1 MKNIFISVCLIALV
15 IVASCKKSETAADP
29 GAGSNFKFNS
39 LVAADTVI
47 KVNDITTIT
56 ANAIGDGLTYNW
68 TASYGTFVGS
78 GASVQ
83 WTVCHDD
90 KFTITCEVIDQYKH
104 SETKTVI
111 VRSQY

>member
-1 MKNIFISVCLIALV
+1 MRKVFTSLCLITLV
-15 IVASCKKSETAADP
+15 IFAACSKSETTPDP

-47 KVNDITTIT
+47 KVNDVTTIT
-56 ANAIGDGLTYNW
+56 ANAVGDGLSYKW

-78 GASVQ
+78 GATVQ
-83 WTVCHDD
+83 WTVCHQD
-90 KFTITCEVIDQYKH
+90 KFTINCEVTDQFNH

-111 VRSQY
+111 VRSEN